1 MAGGFVRSVCAAFS
15 NERMLGENDVDD
27 EKKEKKKKERGENG
41 GRKRTERGGIK

>member
-27 EKKEKKKKERGENG
+27 EKKEKKKKKEEKMEEGNGRRGE
-41 GRKRTERGGIK
+41 E

>member
-1 MAGGFVRSVCAAFS
+1 MRSVCAAFS

-27 EKKEKKKKERGENG
+27 EKKEKKKEKGENG